1 MRRAATLFTDEDRQ
15 RIARTVADAESR
27 TSAEIVPVVAGDS
40 GRYDRSED
48 VVGLWMGLALM
59 AVTWYALPG
68 GRSEPGSWDPGSWD
82 AVPAGIELAAL
93 IGAMLVGFVIGAIVG
108 SRVGWLRRLFT
119 PARQM
124 HEETRARSRQLFCDH
139 RVHHTAGS
147 TGLLIYVSLFER
159 MAAVVADEAV
169 LEKLG
174 QAALDELCD
183 RLTADLRSAGVTAA
197 LCNCISATGER
208 LAPVL
213 PRSADDVNELSD
225 VLVVID

>member
-59 AVTWYALPG
+59 AVMWYALPG

-93 IGAMLVGFVIGAIVG
+93 IGAMLVGFVVGAIVG

-119 PARQM
+119 PARL
-124 HEETRARSRQLFCDH
+124 TIDDK
-139 RVHHTAGS
+139 T
-147 TGLLIYVSLFER
+147 YVVVLQAEFER
-159 MAAVVADEAV
+159 LQSLA
-169 LEKLG
+169 G
-174 QAALDELCD
+174 
-183 RLTADLRSAGVTAA
+183 TA
-197 LCNCISATGER
+197 I
-208 LAPVL
+208 
-213 PRSADDVNELSD
+213 ADDGPALPPPHDDGTYPALEYAGASLARK
-225 VLVVID
+225 IIR